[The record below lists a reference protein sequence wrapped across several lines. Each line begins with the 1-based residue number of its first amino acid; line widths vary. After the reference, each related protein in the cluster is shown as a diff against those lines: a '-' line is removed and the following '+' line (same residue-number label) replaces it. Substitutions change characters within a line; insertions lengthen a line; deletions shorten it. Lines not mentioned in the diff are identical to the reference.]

1 MAYRLIIFVSLFT
14 LIIGLTYGQQ
24 TNKVID
30 SLNILLKSAKDT
42 SRVNILNDIAFEYV
56 SESPETA
63 NKYSN
68 EALKLSEKLNFT
80 NGQIIAYNNLG
91 LAQYYSNNYD
101 KALEFYNKVFL
112 LSQKSG
118 NKVKE
123 ATALNN
129 IGLVFDDKADYT
141 KALEYYLK
149 ALTIVEKENQQ
160 RLIANITNNVAL
172 IYQNQGKYDLA
183 LDYHLKSLKIKEK
196 IKNARG
202 IGSSLH
208 NIGLVYKLKGE
219 YDKSLEY
226 YFRALQARKANNDDY
241 GTAQTLN
248 NIGSVYESKKQYE
261 KSTPYFEQSL
271 KIQEKLKDQYHLA
284 ITLFSIGS
292 NYINLKSF
300 EKGYAYI
307 GRALGISKEIGAKE
321 LLRYGYEVLSYSYSQ
336 TKNFEKAYE
345 YQKLFIQVKDSIL
358 NAETSKQINEL
369 QTKYE
374 SEKKQKEIELLN
386 KGKELQKTEIK
397 RQTTQKYA
405 LIAGIVFMIF
415 LSLII
420 LKSYRDKR
428 RANIKLKQL
437 NNEINQQKSEIE
449 EKNEELHQQNE
460 EITTQRDEIEAQ
472 RDEISGQRDLV
483 MAQKEQL
490 EKIHKEVKDSIN
502 YAQRIQEA
510 VLPMDE
516 TSRSV
521 LGKHF
526 ILFKP
531 RDVVSGDFYWFTQK
545 ENQLFIAIAD
555 CTGHGVP
562 GAFMS
567 MLGISFLNEIMS
579 HNTFQTP
586 AQILEEMRHYVISSM
601 QQHATDDKA
610 KTLSMKDGMDMA
622 LISIDKDTFKMQ
634 YAGANNPVYIIKYS
648 PVSLSEVKDKGVEK
662 TQTSNCSLI
671 ELKPD
676 KMPIAIHVNMAPF
689 TNQEVQLEKGDSVY
703 LFSDGFADQFGGK
716 HGKKLMYKPFKE
728 LIFSNFNKPI
738 EEQGPILENALENW
752 KGSFEQTDD
761 IIVMGIKL

>member
-1 MAYRLIIFVSLFT
+1 MLSS
-14 LIIGLTYGQQ
+14 
-24 TNKVID
+24 KID
-30 SLNILLKSAKDT
+30 
-42 SRVNILNDIAFEYV
+42 
-56 SESPETA
+56 
-63 NKYSN
+63 
-68 EALKLSEKLNFT
+68 
-80 NGQIIAYNNLG
+80 
-91 LAQYYSNNYD
+91 
-101 KALEFYNKVFL
+101 
-112 LSQKSG
+112 

-160 RLIANITNNVAL
+160 RLIANITNNVAI

-183 LDYHLKSLKIKEK
+183 LDYHYKSLKIKEK
-196 IKNARG
+196 IKNSRG

-208 NIGLVYKLKGE
+208 NIGLVYKLKGD

-226 YFRALQARKANNDDY
+226 YFKALAARKANNDDS

-271 KIQEKLKDQYHLA
+271 KIQEKLKGQYQLA
-284 ITLFSIGS
+284 VTLLSLGS

-300 EKGYAYI
+300 EKGHAYI
-307 GRALGISKEIGAKE
+307 DRALGISKEIGAKE
-321 LLRYGYEVLSYSYSQ
+321 LLRFGYEVLSYSYSQ
-336 TKNFEKAYE
+336 TKNFEKAFE

-386 KGKELQKTEIK
+386 KDKELQKTEIK

-428 RANIKLKQL
+428 LANIQLKKL
-437 NNEINQQKSEIE
+437 NNEINEQKTEIE

-483 MAQKEQL
+483 MEQKEQL

-579 HNTFQTP
+579 HNTVQTP

-610 KTLSMKDGMDMA
+610 KALSMKDGMDMA

-634 YAGANNPVYIIKYS
+634 FAGANNPVYIVKS
-648 PVSLSEVKDKGVEK
+648 QKPNVESSELSNF
-662 TQTSNCSLI
+662 QTLDFQLT

-676 KMPIAIHVNMAPF
+676 KMPIAIHLNMSPF
-689 TNQEVQLEKGDSVY
+689 TNQEVQLAKGDSIY

-716 HGKKLMYKPFKE
+716 HGKKLMYKTFKE
-728 LIFSNFNKPI
+728 LILSNFNKPI
-738 EEQGPILENALENW
+738 EEQGPILEKALENW
-752 KGSFEQTDD
+752 KGRFEQTDD